1 MKKKSVWT
9 RAGVSVAAVTVMV
22 GVAGCQD
29 GATKAAD
36 EPAAQSPAPAKQSP
50 AEAVQAAYK
59 KTAAAKSA
67 KVRMTMS
74 LPADSKAGGGTM
86 ELSGVQGWDPAVM
99 DITMKGS
106 MFKDLAAAGGGEVP
120 EAIRMVVANNV
131 MYMDMGTAN
140 AAQLDGKRWMK
151 LDLDAAA
158 KAGGAGP
165 ADLGGLGGMSS
176 MNQDPAQQIAL
187 LLDSKNLKH
196 VGTEQ
201 VEGVSA
207 EHYQGT
213 LSFEEMLAAN
223 ESSKVLSEADRTA
236 LIETVRKAG
245 LKGYDTNL
253 WVNKDGYPARMSVSM
268 EMAGGKIDL
277 DAYYSDYGSAAAVQ
291 PPADSETFDLFAM
304 LKEMGGAG
312 AGA

>member
-29 GATKAAD
+29 GSTKAAD
-36 EPAAQSPAPAKQSP
+36 EPAAKSPAAAQQSP

-67 KVRMTMS
+67 KVRMTMKM
-74 LPADSKAGGGTM
+74 PADSKTGGGTV

-106 MFKDLAAAGGGEVP
+106 MFKELAGAGGGEVP

-151 LDLDAAA
+151 LDLNAAA
-158 KAGGAGP
+158 QAGGGSPAG
-165 ADLGGLGGMSS
+165 LGGLGN

-201 VEGVSA
+201 VEGAAA

-223 ESSKVLSEADRTA
+223 ESTKLLSEADRAA
-236 LIETVRKAG
+236 LVENVRKAG

-253 WVNKDGYPARMSVSM
+253 WVNKEGYPVRMSVSM
-268 EMAGGKIDL
+268 EMTGGKLDL
-277 DAYYSDYGSAAAVQ
+277 DAYYSDYGAAATVQ
-291 PPADSETFDLFAM
+291 TPADGETFDLFAM
-304 LKEMGGAG
+304 LKQMGGAG
-312 AGA
+312 SGA

>member
-9 RAGVSVAAVTVMV
+9 RAGVSVAAVTVVV

-29 GATKAAD
+29 GATKAVDKSAS
-36 EPAAQSPAPAKQSP
+36 QSPAATKQSP
-50 AEAVQAAYK
+50 AEAIQAAYK

-67 KVRMTMS
+67 KVRMTMAM
-74 LPADSKAGGGTM
+74 PANSKAGGGTV

-120 EAIRMVVANNV
+120 DSIRMMMTNNV

-151 LDLDAAA
+151 LDLNAALEA
-158 KAGGAGP
+158 AGEGA
-165 ADLGGLGGMSS
+165 ANLGGMESL
-176 MNQDPAQQIAL
+176 NQDPAQQIAL
-187 LLDSKNLKH
+187 LLDSKNLTH

-223 ESSKVLSEADRTA
+223 ESTKVLSEADRTA
-236 LIETVRKAG
+236 LVENMKKAG

-268 EMAGGKIDL
+268 ETAEGKTDL

-291 PPADSETFDLFAM
+291 APADSETFDLFGM

>member
-1 MKKKSVWT
+1 MNKKSVWT

-36 EPAAQSPAPAKQSP
+36 EPAAQSPAAVKQSP
-50 AEAVQAAYK
+50 LAAVQAAYK

-67 KVRMTMS
+67 KVRMTMTTS
-74 LPADSKAGGGTM
+74 LSADSKAGGGTV

-106 MFKDLAAAGGGEVP
+106 MLKELAGAGGGEVP
-120 EAIRMVVANNV
+120 DAIRMMISNNV

-140 AAQLDGKRWMK
+140 AAQMDGKRWMK
-151 LDLDAAA
+151 LDLNAAA
-158 KAGGAGP
+158 QAGGAGA
-165 ADLGGLGGMSS
+165 ADLGAMSG

-201 VEGVSA
+201 VEGVGA

-213 LSFEEMLAAN
+213 LTFEEMLASD
-223 ESSKVLSEADRTA
+223 ESSKVLPEADRA
-236 LIETVRKAG
+236 ELVETVRKTG

-253 WVNKDGYPARMSVSM
+253 WLNKDGYPVRMAVSM
-268 EMAGGKIDL
+268 EMAGGKMDL

-291 PPADSETFDLFAM
+291 TPADSETFDLFAM

-312 AGA
+312 SGA

>member
-1 MKKKSVWT
+1 MNKKSVWT

-36 EPAAQSPAPAKQSP
+36 EPAAQSPVSAKQSP
-50 AEAVQAAYK
+50 MEAVQAAYK

-86 ELSGVQGWDPAVM
+86 EISGVQGWDPAVM
-99 DITMKGS
+99 DITVKGS
-106 MFKDLAAAGGGEVP
+106 MFKELAAAGGGEVP
-120 EAIRMVVANNV
+120 EAIRMMVANNV

-151 LDLDAAA
+151 LDLNAAA
-158 KAGGAGP
+158 QAGGAGA
-165 ADLGGLGGMSS
+165 ADLGGMSS

-223 ESSKVLSEADRTA
+223 ESSKVLSEADRKA
-236 LIETVRKAG
+236 LVENVGKTG
-245 LKGYDTNL
+245 LKGYDTDL

-268 EMAGGKIDL
+268 EMAGGTMDL
-277 DAYYSDYGSAAAVQ
+277 DAYYSDYGSAASVQ
-291 PPADSETFDLFAM
+291 TPADSETFDLFAM

>member
-9 RAGVSVAAVTVMV
+9 RAGVSVAAVTVVV

-36 EPAAQSPAPAKQSP
+36 EPAAQSPVSAKQSP
-50 AEAVQAAYK
+50 VEVIQAAYK

-74 LPADSKAGGGTM
+74 LPADSKAGGGTV

-106 MFKDLAAAGGGEVP
+106 MFKDLAAAGGGEAP
-120 EAIRMVVANNV
+120 DAIRMVVTNNV

-151 LDLDAAA
+151 LDLNAAA
-158 KAGGAGP
+158 QAGGAGP
-165 ADLGGLGGMSS
+165 ADLGGMSN

-201 VEGVSA
+201 VEGASA
-207 EHYQGT
+207 ERYQGT

-223 ESSKVLSEADRTA
+223 ESSKVLSEADRAA
-236 LIETVRKAG
+236 LVEKVRKAG

-253 WVNKDGYPARMSVSM
+253 WVNKDGYPVRMSVSM
-268 EMAGGKIDL
+268 EMADGKVDL
-277 DAYYSDYGSAAAVQ
+277 DAYYSDYGSAATVQ
-291 PPADSETFDLFAM
+291 TPADSETFDLFGM

>member
-1 MKKKSVWT
+1 VWT

-36 EPAAQSPAPAKQSP
+36 EPVAQSPASAKQSP

-86 ELSGVQGWDPAVM
+86 EISGVQGWDPAVM
-99 DITMKGS
+99 DITVKGS
-106 MFKDLAAAGGGEVP
+106 MFKELAGAGGGEIP
-120 EAIRMVVANNV
+120 DAIRMVIANNV

-140 AAQLDGKRWMK
+140 AAQLDGKRWLK
-151 LDLDAAA
+151 LDLKAAA
-158 KAGGAGP
+158 QAGGDDPVGFGGM
-165 ADLGGLGGMSS
+165 DGLGNL
-176 MNQDPAQQIAL
+176 NQDPAQQIAL

-196 VGTEQ
+196 VGSEQ

-207 EHYQGT
+207 ERYQGT

-223 ESSKVLSEADRTA
+223 ESSKVLSEADRA
-236 LIETVRKAG
+236 KLVESVKKAG

-253 WVNKDGYPARMSVSM
+253 WVNKEGYPVRMTVSM
-268 EMAGGKIDL
+268 EMAGGKLDL
-277 DAYYSDYGSAAAVQ
+277 DAHYSDYGSAATVQ
-291 PPADSETFDLFAM
+291 PPADSETFDLFGM

-312 AGA
+312 SGA